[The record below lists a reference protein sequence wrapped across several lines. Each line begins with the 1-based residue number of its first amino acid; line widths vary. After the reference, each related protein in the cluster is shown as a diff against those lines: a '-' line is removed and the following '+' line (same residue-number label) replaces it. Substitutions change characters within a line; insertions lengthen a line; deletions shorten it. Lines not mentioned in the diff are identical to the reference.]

1 MIKIKKKKQKNKKK
15 TTYKYKFNYVSKINQ
30 KFDEL
35 QNISVLT
42 INNLISI

>member
-1 MIKIKKKKQKNKKK
+1 MILIKNKNKAKQQKK
-15 TTYKYKFNYVSKINQ
+15 ITYNYKFNYISKINQ

-42 INNLISI
+42 INNLI